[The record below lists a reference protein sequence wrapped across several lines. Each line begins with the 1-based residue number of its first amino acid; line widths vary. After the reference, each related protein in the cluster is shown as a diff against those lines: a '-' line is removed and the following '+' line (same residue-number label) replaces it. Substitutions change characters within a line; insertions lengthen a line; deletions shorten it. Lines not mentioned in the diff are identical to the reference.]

1 VAGKRAPYGPPSH
14 DPLPTDPPPLVAT
27 LDRVPLRRSLGIPL
41 HIAHYTGGSFQTH
54 YHSFLELII
63 VNSDSGHNVIA
74 GKRTPFRSRQ
84 VYELGMFHPH
94 RIEGPEGGHCDY
106 FNITF
111 APEVVLGPR
120 PPQSND
126 PLLAPFYSTAPTES
140 FRLPAHD
147 YDRVVAIC
155 RSLLVETE
163 RPDRYSA
170 SIVLGQFQA
179 LLAIVARH
187 RRPGSGVVDD
197 RVQTVLRII
206 TERFEEPLP
215 TQELASLVGVSS
227 SRLAQLFREFT
238 GTTIREALLRRRL
251 TEAKRLLATTDIPV
265 TELLHAAGFN
275 DVSYFNRC
283 FRHDTGQTPRQY
295 RAEKTVARPVD
306 DAL

>member
-1 VAGKRAPYGPPSH
+1 MAHERAPHDLPPHVS
-14 DPLPTDPPPLVAT
+14 PSPGRPPLVAT

-106 FNITF
+106 FNLTF

-120 PPQSND
+120 PPLSND
-126 PLLAPFYSTAPTES
+126 PLLAPFYSTAPAES
-140 FRLPAHD
+140 FRLSEQD
-147 YDRVVAIC
+147 YDRAVAVC
-155 RSLLVETE
+155 RSLLIETAH
-163 RPDRYSA
+163 PDRYSA
-170 SIVLGQFQA
+170 SIVLGQFHA

-187 RRPGSGVVDD
+187 RRADSGIVDG

-215 TQELASLVGVSS
+215 THELASIVGVSS

-251 TEAKRLLATTDIPV
+251 TEAKRLLATTNLPI

-283 FRHDTGQTPRQY
+283 FRSDTGLTPRQY
-295 RAEKTVARPVD
+295 RKSAGDRAG
-306 DAL
+306 